1 MPRSNA
7 LTNCSDNRDV
17 IAGHIVKNIATDAL
31 YVSDRKLSLEREI
44 TVEKPSI
51 KSSDLENGNT
61 AGEAGTTNEASSA
74 FVPVEPF
81 EIVVFGG
88 TGDLAR
94 RKLIPSLYH
103 RFCDGQISEKSKI
116 IGASRSRLSRDEY
129 LKLIKEAYQSFNPD
143 EDLDEK
149 KWAAFCRLVEY
160 AAIDVIADKDW
171 SELVEKLDGS
181 EGLIRVFY
189 LAVPPA
195 IFSNICQGL
204 KAAGLAHKQSRV
216 VLEKPLGHDFNSA
229 DEINEAVGQVFSEKR
244 IYRIDHFLGKETVQ
258 NLLVLRFGNVLLEPL
273 WNRDSIEHIEIT
285 VAESIGA
292 GGRGAYYDKS
302 GALRDMVQNHLLQL
316 LCLTMMEAPSSTA
329 ADALRLEKIKVL
341 RALAP
346 ITAENVKEATVR
358 GQYVKGKLNGEMAP
372 DYLTDVDV
380 EESDT
385 ETYIAIH
392 AKVDNWRWQG
402 VPIYM
407 RTGKR
412 MSARRSEIIIQ
423 FKPVPHS
430 IFGERTRVNP
440 NKLVIRL
447 QPDEAV
453 NLWME
458 IKEPGA
464 GGLRL
469 KTLPLNLSY
478 ADNFTVRYPD
488 AYERLL
494 MDVVRGNLSLF
505 MRRDEV
511 EAAWTWC
518 DGILEAWKDVEQ
530 AVSYYPAGSDGPEGA
545 DRMLAEQGDSWS
557 TFE

>member
-1 MPRSNA
+1 MDHSSSKEARSK
-7 LTNCSDNRDV
+7 
-17 IAGHIVKNIATDAL
+17 AGSN
-31 YVSDRKLSLEREI
+31 
-44 TVEKPSI
+44 PS
-51 KSSDLENGNT
+51 KAEV
-61 AGEAGTTNEASSA
+61 AQEAGSA
-74 FVPVEPF
+74 FVPVDPF

-103 RFCDGQISEKSKI
+103 RFCDGQIPKKSKI
-116 IGASRSRLSRDEY
+116 IGASRSKLSRDEY
-129 LKLIKEAYQSFNPD
+129 LKMITAAYQEFQPD
-143 EDLDEK
+143 ADFSK
-149 KWAAFCRLVEY
+149 TKWDAFCKLVEY
-160 AAIDVIADKDW
+160 VPVDVTTDKDW
-171 SELVEKLDGS
+171 TSLGATLDKSEK
-181 EGLIRVFY
+181 LIRVFY
-189 LAVPPA
+189 LAMPPA
-195 IFSNICQGL
+195 LFSNICQGL
-204 KAAGLAHKQSRV
+204 KSAGLAHKQSRV
-216 VLEKPLGHDFNSA
+216 VLEKPLGRDFKSA
-229 DEINEAVGQVFSEKR
+229 DEINEAVGKVFSEKR

-316 LCLTMMEAPSSTA
+316 LCLTMMEAPGST
-329 ADALRLEKIKVL
+329 DAGDLRLEKIKVL

-346 ITAENVKEATVR
+346 ITAENVKETTVR
-358 GQYVKGKLNGEMAP
+358 GQYVKGKVEGEIAP
-372 DYLTDVDV
+372 DYLTDVEI
-380 EESDT
+380 EESDA

-392 AKVDNWRWQG
+392 AKVDNWRWEG
-402 VPIYM
+402 VPIYI

-430 IFGERTRVNP
+430 IFGEGIPVNP

-511 EAAWTWC
+511 EAAWIWC
-518 DGILEAWKDVEQ
+518 DGILNAWDEVDQ
-530 AVSYYPAGSDGPEGA
+530 AVSYYPAGSDGPDA
-545 DRMLAEQGDSWS
+545 ANRMLAKQGHEWS
-557 TFE
+557 NFE

>member
-1 MPRSNA
+1 MDNPKTKSPGSNSTA
-7 LTNCSDNRDV
+7 SK
-17 IAGHIVKNIATDAL
+17 GKPDA
-31 YVSDRKLSLEREI
+31 
-44 TVEKPSI
+44 
-51 KSSDLENGNT
+51 
-61 AGEAGTTNEASSA
+61 AQEAGST

-81 EIVVFGG
+81 EIIVFGG

-103 RFCDGQISEKSKI
+103 RFCDGQIPKKSKI
-116 IGASRSRLSRDEY
+116 IGASRSKLTRDEY
-129 LKLIKEAYQSFNPD
+129 LDMIKEAYRTFNPNS
-143 EDLDEK
+143 EFSHT
-149 KWAAFCRLVEY
+149 KWDAFCELVDY
-160 AAIDVIADKDW
+160 AAIDVTTDKDW
-171 SELVEKLDGS
+171 AHLGEKLDAS
-181 EGLIRVFY
+181 EKLIRVFY
-189 LAVPPA
+189 LAMPPA
-195 IFSNICQGL
+195 LFSNICAGL
-204 KAAGLAHKQSRV
+204 KTAGLAHRQSRV
-216 VLEKPLGHDFNSA
+216 VLEKPLGHDFQSA
-229 DEINEAVGQVFSEKR
+229 DEINEAVGNVFSEKR

-316 LCLTMMEAPSSTA
+316 LCLTMMEAPGSTR
-329 ADALRLEKIKVL
+329 ADDLRLEKIKVL

-346 ITAENVKEATVR
+346 ITAENVKQTTVR
-358 GQYVKGKLNGEMAP
+358 GQYVKGKVTGEAAL
-372 DYLTDVDV
+372 DYLTDVEI
-380 EESDT
+380 EESDA

-392 AKVDNWRWQG
+392 AKVDNWRWEG
-402 VPIYM
+402 VPIYI

-430 IFGERTRVNP
+430 IFGPGIPVNP

-453 NLWME
+453 DLWME

-518 DGILEAWKDVEQ
+518 DGILEAWKEVEQ
-530 AVSYYPAGSDGPEGA
+530 SVSYYPAGSDGPEDA
-545 DRMLAEQGDSWS
+545 DRMLAKQGHEWS
-557 TFE
+557 EIK

>member
-1 MPRSNA
+1 V
-7 LTNCSDNRDV
+7 DDQ
-17 IAGHIVKNIATDAL
+17 KDAL
-31 YVSDRKLSLEREI
+31 ADDKDQLEGVNE
-44 TVEKPSI
+44 
-51 KSSDLENGNT
+51 
-61 AGEAGTTNEASSA
+61 EAGSA
-74 FVPVEPF
+74 FVPVDSF

-103 RFCDGQISEKSKI
+103 RFCDGQISPESRI
-116 IGASRSRLSRDEY
+116 IGTSRSELSRDNY
-129 LKLIKEAYQSFNPD
+129 LKMIKAAYVEFNPGVSLS
-143 EDLDEK
+143 EA
-149 KWAAFCRLVEY
+149 KWSSFCELVEY
-160 AAIDVIADKDW
+160 AAVDVTLDEHW
-171 SELVEKLDGS
+171 SELGEKLDES
-181 EGLIRVFY
+181 ETLIRVFY
-189 LAVPPA
+189 LAMPPA
-195 IFSNICQGL
+195 LFSDICQGL
-204 KAAGLAHKQSRV
+204 ERAKLSHKESRV
-216 VLEKPLGHDFNSA
+216 VLEKPLGHDFKSA
-229 DEINEAVGQVFSEKR
+229 DEINEAVGKVFSEKR

-273 WNRDSIEHIEIT
+273 WDRDSIEHIEIT
-285 VAESIGA
+285 VAESIGV
-292 GGRGAYYDKS
+292 GGRGAYYDRS

-316 LCLTMMEAPSSTA
+316 LCLTMMEPPGSTD
-329 ADALRLEKIKVL
+329 ADDLRLEKIKVL
-341 RALAP
+341 RALTP
-346 ITAENVKEATVR
+346 IDASNVKEKTVR
-358 GQYVKGKLNGEMAP
+358 GQYVKGRVGGKVAT
-372 DYLTDVDV
+372 DYLTDVET

-392 AKVDNWRWQG
+392 AEVNNWRWAG
-402 VPIYM
+402 VPIYI

-412 MSARRSEIIIQ
+412 MSARRSEIVIQ

-430 IFGERTRVNP
+430 IFGAGIKVNP

-469 KTLPLNLSY
+469 KSLPLNLSY

-511 EAAWTWC
+511 EAAWRWC
-518 DGILEAWKDVEQ
+518 DGILNAWKEVRQ
-530 AVSYYPAGSDGPEGA
+530 AVAYYPSGSDGPESA
-545 DRMLAEQGDSWS
+545 DRMLEEQGDEWS
-557 TFE
+557 AI

>member
-1 MPRSNA
+1 MEKSN
-7 LTNCSDNRDV
+7 T
-17 IAGHIVKNIATDAL
+17 KT
-31 YVSDRKLSLEREI
+31 
-44 TVEKPSI
+44 
-51 KSSDLENGNT
+51 SDLKDENAAPETGT
-61 AGEAGTTNEASSA
+61 ANEAGSA

-103 RFCDGQISEKSKI
+103 RFCDGQISDKSRI
-116 IGASRSRLSRDEY
+116 IGASRSKLTRDEY
-129 LKLIKEAYQSFNPD
+129 LAMIKAAYQSFNPD
-143 EDLDEK
+143 VVLSEK
-149 KWAAFCRLVEY
+149 KWSAFCQLVDY
-160 AAIDVIADKDW
+160 AAIDVTTDKDW
-171 SELVEKLDGS
+171 TGLAEKLDAS
-181 EGLIRVFY
+181 EKLIRVFY
-189 LAVPPA
+189 LAMPPA
-195 IFSNICQGL
+195 LFSNICQGL

-216 VLEKPLGHDFNSA
+216 VLEKPLGHDFKSA
-229 DEINEAVGQVFSEKR
+229 DEINEAVGRVFSEKR

-292 GGRGAYYDKS
+292 GGRGSYYDKS

-346 ITAENVKEATVR
+346 ITAETVKDTTVR
-358 GQYVKGKLNGEMAP
+358 GQYVKGKVDGEIAP
-372 DYLTDVDV
+372 DYLTDVDI
-380 EESDT
+380 EESDA

-402 VPIYM
+402 VPIYI

-430 IFGERTRVNP
+430 IFGEGIPVNP

-511 EAAWTWC
+511 EAAWKWC
-518 DGILEAWKDVEQ
+518 DGILNAWEEVGQ
-530 AVSYYPAGSDGPEGA
+530 SVSYYPAGSDGPEGA
-545 DRMLAEQGDSWS
+545 DSMLAKQGDTWS

>member
-1 MPRSNA
+1 MENPTTTTDGVNA
-7 LTNCSDNRDV
+7 RN
-17 IAGHIVKNIATDAL
+17 AAQGA
-31 YVSDRKLSLEREI
+31 
-44 TVEKPSI
+44 
-51 KSSDLENGNT
+51 
-61 AGEAGTTNEASSA
+61 ASEVGSG

-94 RKLIPSLYH
+94 RKLIPSLFH
-103 RFCDGQISEKSKI
+103 RYCDGQIPNNSRI
-116 IGASRSRLSRDEY
+116 VGASRSKLTRDEY
-129 LKLIKEAYQSFNPD
+129 LKMIKEAYQSFNPD
-143 EDLDEK
+143 VTLSEK
-149 KWAAFCRLVEY
+149 KWSAFCDLVDY
-160 AAIDVIADKDW
+160 ATLDVVADKDW
-171 SELVEKLDGS
+171 SELARTLD
-181 EGLIRVFY
+181 ETETLIRVFY
-189 LAVPPA
+189 LAMPPA
-195 IFSNICQGL
+195 LFANICQGL
-204 KAAGLAHKQSRV
+204 QAHGLAHKQSRV
-216 VLEKPLGHDFNSA
+216 VLEKPLGHDFKSA

-302 GALRDMVQNHLLQL
+302 GALRDMVQNHLLQM
-316 LCLTMMEAPSSTA
+316 LCLTMMEAPGSTA
-329 ADALRLEKIKVL
+329 ADDLRLEKIKVL

-358 GQYVKGKLNGEMAP
+358 GQYVKGKVGDEVAP
-372 DYLTDVDV
+372 DYLTDVEV
-380 EESDT
+380 EESDA

-402 VPIYM
+402 VPIYL

-430 IFGERTRVNP
+430 IFGAGIPVNP

-511 EAAWTWC
+511 EAAWVWC
-518 DGILEAWKDVEQ
+518 DGILNAWKEVEQ
-530 AVSYYPAGSDGPEGA
+530 SVAYYPSGSDGPEAA
-545 DRMLAEQGDSWS
+545 DRMLEQQGDTWS
-557 TFE
+557 KFQ